1 MRHFVWLFVVL
12 LATAG
17 CSSGNRD
24 LVVVGKEIHRE
35 QLSQSV
41 AGDQFGSAAGSV
53 IENSVIGKI
62 KNSGSEEA
70 RDVELT
76 FHVSGGGQNFALVAH
91 IPSIPAGA
99 TVGFRTR
106 GVTTPYTLQF
116 GNDGE
121 PEITV
126 GKQK

>member
-1 MRHFVWLFVVL
+1 MKHLVLSLVLF
-12 LATAG
+12 LAIAG
-17 CSSGNRD
+17 CSSGNHD
-24 LVVVGKEIHRE
+24 LVVVSKEIHRE

-53 IENSVIGKI
+53 IENSVIGQI

-121 PEITV
+121 AEITV